1 METRIKLIGVKMPVK
16 LAHTLEEIAE
26 RQYKSVSS
34 LIRELVVDYI
44 EDELS
49 LKSWKLIE
57 KGRKEYREGRYT
69 PWRETIRE

>member
-1 METRIKLIGVKMPVK
+1 MPVK
-16 LAHTLEEIAE
+16 LAHILEEIAE

-34 LIRELVVDYI
+34 LIRELVVEYV

-49 LKSWKLIE
+49 LKSWRLIE
-57 KGRKEYREGRYT
+57 KGRKEYREGKST